1 MNINNEQVKE
11 TNFRIFFWFT
21 FAAFFIVLPSLII
34 APIIL
39 FILAPIKIKKL
50 DVTFICV
57 YLGLFM
63 AVLGSAY
70 ERTNSTGDISKYI
83 ISFDM
88 LNTNGLFLFSKDN
101 LYVFFYPSWYMLN
114 AVVKELGLPFKYV
127 TFSCIYIAY
136 MCSYLA
142 VKNLMGKQ
150 KDALLIIVFLSLF
163 FSIPIIFSSYRTFTA
178 LSCLFFGLVY
188 LQKNKVVGF
197 AFILLGLGFHPITIV
212 PLVIYVV
219 SKYLTPAKG
228 WLLASLTM
236 GMFMK
241 PLLIGFSGM
250 LLNVPFL
257 GGKVESYINGE
268 WADYRFHEAGEYL
281 TFLQL
286 IVFAFTLVYVLLSG
300 NEFSYKIL
308 FKSRLLKFSFFY
320 FCFVILFFSFRT
332 IFVRLLLSGVVF
344 LIPVIYYALKQHS
357 LPKKA
362 LISLLL
368 ILCLDTR
375 TFMFFSYDSYKV
387 GAGFPQNI
395 VEPHFI
401 NLIFKSKYE

>member
-1 MNINNEQVKE
+1 MYVNNEHVKE
-11 TNFRIFFWFT
+11 THFRLFFWSV
-21 FAAFFIVLPSLII
+21 FAVFFIFLPSLII

-39 FILAPIKIKKL
+39 FLLAPIKIEKS
-50 DVTFICV
+50 DISFICV

-70 ERTNSTGDISKYI
+70 ERTNNTGDISKYI
-83 ISFDM
+83 ASFDM
-88 LNTNGLFLFSKDN
+88 LNTDGLFLLSKDN

-114 AVVKELGLPFKYV
+114 AIVKDLGLPFKYV
-127 TFSCIYIAY
+127 TFSCVFIAY
-136 MCSYLA
+136 ICSYLA
-142 VKNLMGKQ
+142 AKNLMSKLR
-150 KDALLIIVFLSLF
+150 DALLVIVFISLF

-178 LSCLFFGLVY
+178 LSCLFLGIVY
-188 LQKNKVVGF
+188 LQKNKGVGF
-197 AFILLGLGFHPITIV
+197 AFILLGVGFHPITIV
-212 PLVIYVV
+212 PLVLYII

-228 WLLASLTM
+228 WLIAALAI
-236 GMFMK
+236 GVFVK
-241 PLLIGFSGM
+241 PLLIAVSGL
-250 LLNVPFL
+250 LLNIPFL

-268 WADYRFHEAGEYL
+268 WANYRFHEAGEYL

-286 IVFAFTLVYVLLSG
+286 IIFAVTLVYILFSA
-300 NEFSYKIL
+300 NKFSYKIL

-320 FCFVILFFSFRT
+320 FCFVIMFFSFRT

-344 LIPVIYYALKQHS
+344 LIPIIFYALKQHG
-357 LPKKA
+357 LAKKA
-362 LISLLL
+362 LISFLL

-387 GAGFPQNI
+387 GAGFPNNI

-401 NLIFKSKYE
+401 NLIFKSKYD